1 VKYVVEDVYTRT
13 FSQQGVAVRA
23 LERVKPV
30 QKSSAGVA
38 SERPL
43 PKDHF
48 DPTRVQ
54 ANPTAPE
61 QNDVAVIA
69 LPVEA
74 GASRTA

>member
-1 VKYVVEDVYTRT
+1 MKYVVEDVYTRT
-13 FSQQGVAVRA
+13 FSQQGFAVRA
-23 LERVKPV
+23 LERVKPA

-38 SERPL
+38 SERPF

-61 QNDVAVIA
+61 QTDVAVIA

-74 GASRTA
+74 GTSRTA